1 MLIDS
6 ISISAS
12 PSILLI
18 MDNSLVFC
26 FFARKATA
34 EFFAARQ
41 AFLSSIKHKE
51 SPASSLGKSLIK
63 RAFKRLCDLA
73 FSNKR
78 PKLPLG
84 LKFVGF
90 SFVLSCIY
98 EKIPQFCQLMFCSS
112 MGIINN
118 VLSKVVGSRN
128 DRLIKKYSG
137 QVSKINSLEA
147 QMQSMSD
154 VDLASITAKFKQR
167 IVNNETM
174 DGILPEA
181 FAAVREA
188 SQRTLGLR
196 HYDVQLIGGMVLH
209 EGCISEMGTGEGK
222 TLVAT
227 LPAYLN
233 ALFGKKVHVVT
244 VNDYLASRDA
254 EWMGRVFSFLGLT
267 VGTSISG
274 MSGEEK
280 QKAYSCDITYATNNE
295 LGFDYLRDNM
305 AFSSEQKMLQE
316 LSFAIID
323 EVDSILIDE
332 ARTPLVISGP
342 SGDHGQVYKAIN
354 TMIPKFTLQIEEGQG
369 KETEVITPG
378 DYTVDEK
385 HKQVFLSDDG
395 HEKAEEMLIE
405 AGALTQGSS
414 LYDAS
419 NIILL
424 QHLISGLRA
433 HVLFQKNVHYIV
445 KNDEVVIVDEFTGR
459 TMEGRRWSEGLHQA
473 IEAKENVSIKQE
485 NQTLASI
492 TYQNYFR
499 LYDKLSGMT
508 GTAETEATELQDIY
522 GLEVVVVP
530 PNTASARTDLSDLI
544 YGTMEEKLDS
554 VLKDIVDCQARKQPV
569 LVGTSSIESSES
581 VSAILQKNNIK
592 HEVLNAKQHEREAEI
607 VANAGAPG
615 AVTISTN
622 MAGRGTD
629 IVLGGRLIDDASE
642 TKIKAWKE
650 MHDDVLKAGGLHIIG
665 TERNESRRV
674 DNQLRGRAGRQGDVG
689 STRFYLSLEDSLMK
703 IFASEKTASMMKKL
717 GMEEGEALEHSWL
730 NRTIAN
736 AQKKVEGMHYDARK
750 HLLEYDDVANDQRKV
765 VYELRDELMGKEDVR
780 ERFETIRD
788 EVISDLFAQHISP
801 QTLEEDWDVEG
812 LNDTL
817 VKSYGADLPIQ
828 GMVDQGMDIDE
839 MLEVIK
845 AGFAKSHEVKTEKL
859 GPETMRTFEK
869 AVMLRALDHHW
880 KEHLAVM
887 DQLRQSVNLR
897 GYGQK
902 NPVQEYKRES
912 FVMFTELLETINN
925 EIVKALC
932 SVSFEQV
939 DRQQKEI
946 IEEREQAE
954 RPEPLQRKVPP
965 PRRAKIQQPSRNLK
979 VGRNDPCP
987 CGSGK
992 KYKQCHG

>member
-1 MLIDS
+1 MS
-6 ISISAS
+6 
-12 PSILLI
+12 
-18 MDNSLVFC
+18 
-26 FFARKATA
+26 
-34 EFFAARQ
+34 
-41 AFLSSIKHKE
+41 
-51 SPASSLGKSLIK
+51 
-63 RAFKRLCDLA
+63 
-73 FSNKR
+73 
-78 PKLPLG
+78 
-84 LKFVGF
+84 
-90 SFVLSCIY
+90 
-98 EKIPQFCQLMFCSS
+98 
-112 MGIINN
+112 IINN
-118 VLSKVVGSRN
+118 VLSKVIGSRN

-137 QVSKINSLEA
+137 QVAKINALEP

-154 VDLASITAKFKQR
+154 DELSSITARLKQR
-167 IVNNETM
+167 AKNNETTK
-174 DGILPEA
+174 DILPEA
-181 FAAVREA
+181 FAVVREA
-188 SQRTLGLR
+188 SQRVLGLR

-233 ALFGKKVHVVT
+233 AIFGNKVHVVT

-254 EWMGRVFSFLGLT
+254 EWMGKIFSFLGLT

-305 AFSSEQKMLQE
+305 AFSSDQKMLQN

-354 TMIPKFTLQIEEGQG
+354 AMIPKFTLQTEKGQG
-369 KETEVITPG
+369 KETEVIIPG
-378 DYTVDEK
+378 DYTIDEK
-385 HKQVFLSDDG
+385 HKQIFLSDDG
-395 HEKAEEMLIE
+395 HIKAEDMLIE
-405 AGALTQGSS
+405 AGALTEGSS

-433 HVLFQKNVHYIV
+433 HTLFQKNVDYIV

-499 LYDKLSGMT
+499 LYEKLSGMT

-530 PNTASARTDLSDLI
+530 PNTSSTRIDMSDLI
-544 YGTMEEKLDS
+544 YGTIDEKLDA
-554 VLKDIVDCQARKQPV
+554 VLKDIVDCQKRQQPV

-581 VSAILQKNNIK
+581 VSALLKKNKIK

-629 IVLGGRLIDDASE
+629 IVLGGRPVEGAGESE
-642 TKIKAWKE
+642 KRAWKDK
-650 MHDDVLKAGGLHIIG
+650 HNAVLEAGGLHIIG

-689 STRFYLSLEDSLMK
+689 STRFYLSLEDGLMK
-703 IFASEKTASMMKKL
+703 IFASDKTASMMKKL
-717 GMEEGEALEHSWL
+717 GMKEGEALEHSWL

-750 HLLEYDDVANDQRKV
+750 HLLEFDDVANDQRKV
-765 VYELRDELMGKEDVR
+765 IYELRDELMGVEDVKD
-780 ERFETIRD
+780 RFDNIRD
-788 EVISDLFAQHISP
+788 SVISNMFSEHISP
-801 QTLEEDWDVEG
+801 KILEEDWDVEG
-812 LNDTL
+812 LQNVL
-817 VKSYGADLPIQ
+817 EASYGSKVQLKKIIDDGLDVDDLLRLVQ
-828 GMVDQGMDIDE
+828 KDLTD
-839 MLEVIK
+839 
-845 AGFAKSHEVKTEKL
+845 AHNAKEQL
-859 GPETMRTFEK
+859 IGAETMRTFEK

-902 NPVQEYKRES
+902 NPVQEFKRES
-912 FVMFTELLETINN
+912 FSMFTTLLDTINI
-925 EIVKALC
+925 EMVKAVC
-932 SVSFEQV
+932 SLNLEQNIASSGETASSA
-939 DRQQKEI
+939 QKTTNK
-946 IEEREQAE
+946 QKPKNTTSQDKATMS
-954 RPEPLQRKVPP
+954 QKSK
-965 PRRAKIQQPSRNLK
+965 ALK

-992 KYKQCHG
+992 KYKLCHG

>member
-1 MLIDS
+1 MTDKLKER
-6 ISISAS
+6 
-12 PSILLI
+12 L
-18 MDNSLVFC
+18 
-26 FFARKATA
+26 K
-34 EFFAARQ
+34 E
-41 AFLSSIKHKE
+41 KE
-51 SPASSLGKSLIK
+51 SVES
-63 RAFKRLCDLA
+63 
-73 FSNKR
+73 
-78 PKLPLG
+78 
-84 LKFVGF
+84 V
-90 SFVLSCIY
+90 
-98 EKIPQFCQLMFCSS
+98 
-112 MGIINN
+112 
-118 VLSKVVGSRN
+118 
-128 DRLIKKYSG
+128 
-137 QVSKINSLEA
+137 
-147 QMQSMSD
+147 
-154 VDLASITAKFKQR
+154 
-167 IVNNETM
+167 
-174 DGILPEA
+174 LPEA
-181 FAAVREA
+181 FAVVREA

-196 HYDVQLIGGMVLH
+196 HYDVQLIGGMVLD
-209 EGCISEMGTGEGK
+209 EGSISEMGTGEGK

-233 ALFGKKVHVVT
+233 AITGKQVHIVT

-254 EWMGRVFSFLGLT
+254 EWMGQVFSFLGLS

-305 AFSSEQKMLQE
+305 AFSQEQKMQKE

-342 SGDHGQVYKAIN
+342 TGDHAQVYKAIN
-354 TMIPKFTLQIEEGQG
+354 KMIPSFTLQTEKGEG
-369 KETEVITPG
+369 KEVEIILPG
-378 DYTVDEK
+378 DYTLDEK

-395 HEKAEEMLIE
+395 HIKAEDMLIE
-405 AGALTQGSS
+405 AGALKEGSS

-419 NIILL
+419 NIMLL

-433 HVLFQKNVHYIV
+433 HVLFQKNVDYIV
-445 KNDEVVIVDEFTGR
+445 QNDDVVIVDEFTGR

-499 LYDKLSGMT
+499 LYEKLAGMT

-530 PNTASARTDLSDLI
+530 PNTKSTRVDHSDLI
-544 YGTMEEKLDS
+544 YGTMDEKLDAAI
-554 VLKDIVDCQARKQPV
+554 KDIQDCQKRQQPV
-569 LVGTSSIESSES
+569 LVGTNSIESSES
-581 VSAILQKNNIK
+581 VSALLKKHKIN

-607 VANAGAPG
+607 IANAGAPG

-629 IVLGGRLIDDASE
+629 IVLGGRLPEGANDADRQ
-642 TKIKAWKE
+642 AWKKR
-650 MHDDVLKAGGLHIIG
+650 HNAVIDSGGLHIVG

-674 DNQLRGRAGRQGDVG
+674 DNQLRGRAGRQGDIG
-689 STRFYLSLEDSLMK
+689 STRFYLSLEDNLMK
-703 IFASEKTASMMKKL
+703 IFASEKTAAMMKKL
-717 GMEEGEALEHSWL
+717 GMKEGEALEHSWL
-730 NRTIAN
+730 NKTIAN

-765 VYELRDELMGKEDVR
+765 VYELRDELMGTEDVKVR
-780 ERFETIRD
+780 YEIIRD
-788 EVISDLFAQHISP
+788 GVISDLFADHISP
-801 QTLEEDWDVEG
+801 KALEEDWDIKG
-812 LNDTL
+812 LQDIL
-817 VKSYGADLPIQ
+817 LRSYGTDIPLQ
-828 GMVDQGMDIDE
+828 GMVDQGMEVQKI
-839 MLEVIK
+839 LEVIQN
-845 AGFAKSHEVKTEKL
+845 GFSVSHKVKEDRL
-859 GPETMRTFEK
+859 GIEPMRTFEK

-902 NPVQEYKRES
+902 NPVQEFKRES
-912 FVMFTELLETINN
+912 FSMFTELLDTINI
-925 EIVKALC
+925 EIVQALC
-932 SVSFEQV
+932 SVNLEQV
-939 DRQQKEI
+939 STQQEKILE
-946 IEEREQAE
+946 EQAQE
-954 RPEPLQRKVPP
+954 EKPRQPQRAAPP
-965 PRRAKIQQPSRNLK
+965 KRRMASSKQPIKNLK